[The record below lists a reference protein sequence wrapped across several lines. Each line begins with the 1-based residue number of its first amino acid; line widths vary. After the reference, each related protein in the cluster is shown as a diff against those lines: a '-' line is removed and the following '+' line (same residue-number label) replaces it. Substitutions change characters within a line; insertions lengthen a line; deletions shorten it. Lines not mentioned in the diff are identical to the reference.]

1 MAMDANPIDSLSKL
15 RTVSHEDHN
24 ADKSK
29 SERDDLIIKKLD
41 MLTTE
46 VLMLKAMI
54 NRLLK
59 PSAPPYHP
67 NPLPS
72 QGPAAFF
79 GQK

>member
-1 MAMDANPIDSLSKL
+1 MDSGPIDSLSKL

-29 SERDDLIIKKLD
+29 SERDDLIMRKLD
-41 MLTTE
+41 LLTTE

-67 NPLPS
+67 SPLPS
-72 QGPAAFF
+72 QGPSTFF
-79 GQK
+79 GHK